1 LFSSI
6 FSMIEMHWHEPG
18 VPGTPFPLPVW
29 VGVVFEAGRF
39 PDVEDSEVG
48 VGMAKASVGEMCVRD
63 P

>member
-1 LFSSI
+1 
-6 FSMIEMHWHEPG
+6 MIEMHWHEPG